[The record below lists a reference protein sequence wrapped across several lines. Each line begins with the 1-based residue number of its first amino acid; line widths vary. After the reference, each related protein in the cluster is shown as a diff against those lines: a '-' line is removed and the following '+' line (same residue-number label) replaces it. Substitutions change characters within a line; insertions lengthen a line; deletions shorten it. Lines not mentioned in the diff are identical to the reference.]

1 MRIKYI
7 KSTIF
12 ILITT
17 IFLSACAVPYKIM
30 PGYWQD
36 EDQIQTIAFYPLLY
50 KEAGHEQRLFGMFF
64 SSMFFPSATNLDMI
78 RPLKFIMPDS
88 TVAILESA
96 EILIGSKK
104 DDIKDVAGTALCY
117 YRRLSQRELE
127 KISDKFDAIIF
138 CDLLKY
144 NEVGAGEQL
153 AQACASSILTMG
165 MVTVHEKN
173 LINMRIS
180 MVSTYT
186 GEEFWSYN
194 ANFSGGYGE
203 PRSRFSRNIL
213 NGFRRYFPL
222 SQEFRTKE
230 MSGRTGCLSL

>member
-1 MRIKYI
+1 MQIKYI
-7 KSTIF
+7 KLLIL

-50 KEAGHEQRLFGMFF
+50 SKAGNEEMLFGMTF
-64 SSMFFPSATNLDMI
+64 SSIFFHSTANFSMI
-78 RPLKFIMPDS
+78 RPIRFIMPDS
-88 TVAILESA
+88 TLAILESA
-96 EILIGSKK
+96 EILVGSKK
-104 DDIKDVAGTALCY
+104 DDIKDVTGTALCFY
-117 YRRLSQRELE
+117 KRLSQGELE
-127 KISDKFDAIIF
+127 KVSDKFDAIIF

-153 AQACASSILTMG
+153 AQACASTILTMG

-194 ANFSGGYGE
+194 ANFAGGYGE
-203 PRSRFSRNIL
+203 PRLRFSRNIL

-222 SQEFRTKE
+222 SQEFRSKE